1 VEGKYLAELAAAAG
15 GQQRG
20 DAWVTGVAY
29 DSRRVRPGDLFC
41 AIRGFRTDGHRFVRD
56 AQLKGAVAALV
67 EDWAAVP
74 PGLPAV
80 RVPNSR
86 VAMARVA
93 AAFWEHPSRKLW
105 MIGVTGTNGK
115 TTTTHLIRAILERGG
130 MPTGLMGTVHTLVG
144 SEEWPVDR
152 TTPEAPDL
160 QATLARMVERGM
172 RAVVMEVSSHALALA
187 RVDGVLYDVGV
198 FTNLTQ
204 DHLDF
209 HGDFEAYF
217 AAKARLFEGLPD
229 APRKGP
235 VAAVLNADD
244 LWAGRLV
251 GLTRAPTL
259 TYGIEAPGDVRAED
273 VRLES
278 GGASFQAVL
287 PDGTTWRVRLPL
299 AGRFNVANALAA
311 MAVGYLAGISGERMA
326 EALAA
331 MPGVPGRFERIDCGQ
346 PFAVVVDYAHSPD
359 GIQNVLAAA
368 REVTRGRVIAVFGA
382 GGDRD
387 RTKRPLMGRAAG
399 GIADLVVLTSDNPRS
414 EDPLAII
421 ADIEAGVRETPAR
434 YLVEPDRRAAI
445 RRAVQEAAEGDMI
458 LILGKGH
465 ETYQIFRD
473 RTIHFDDREV
483 SRAILEESGYPCR

>member
-1 VEGKYLAELAAAAG
+1 MEGKHLADLAAAAG
-15 GQQRG
+15 GEVRG
-20 DAWVTGVAY
+20 AAWVTGVAY

-41 AIRGFRTDGHRFVRD
+41 AVRGFRTDGHRYVAD
-56 AQLKGAVAALV
+56 ARARGAVAALV
-67 EDWAAVP
+67 EDWEAVP
-74 PGLPAV
+74 ADLPAI

-86 VAMARVA
+86 VAMASVA
-93 AAFWEHPSRKLW
+93 AAFWDHPSRHLW
-105 MIGVTGTNGK
+105 TIGVTGTNGK
-115 TTTTHLIRAILERGG
+115 TTTTHLIRTILEAGG
-130 MPTGLMGTVHTLVG
+130 MPTGLTGTVHTLVG
-144 SEEWPVDR
+144 AEEWPVER

-209 HGDFEAYF
+209 HADFEAYF
-217 AAKARLFEGLPD
+217 AAKARLFERLPGS
-229 APRKGP
+229 AQKGP

-251 GLTRAPTL
+251 GLTRAPVL
-259 TYGIEAPGDVRAED
+259 TYGLGGTADARAED
-273 VRLES
+273 IRLEDT
-278 GGASFQAVL
+278 GTAFRAIL
-287 PDGTTWRVRLPL
+287 PDGAAVPVRIPL

-311 MAVGYLAGISGERMA
+311 LTVGHLAGIDPERMA
-326 EALAA
+326 AALAG
-331 MPGVPGRFERIDCGQ
+331 MSGVPGRFERIDCGQ

-359 GIQNVLAAA
+359 GIQNVLRAA
-368 REVTRGRVIAVFGA
+368 REVTRGRVVVVFGA

-399 GIADLVVLTSDNPRS
+399 AVADLVVLTSDNPRS
-414 EDPLAII
+414 EDPLAIL
-421 ADIEAGVRETPAR
+421 ADIEAGVRETTAE
-434 YLVEPDRRAAI
+434 YLVEPDRREAI
-445 RRAVQEAAEGDMI
+445 RRAFAGAAPGDI
-458 LILGKGH
+458 VLILGKGH

-483 SRAILEESGYPCR
+483 SREILGEQGYRCR